1 MQIHGPPKIL
11 LDIEG
16 VHPNLKAMLWWL
28 KRLSRIDL
36 SMDST
41 DHTANIYAAAP
52 IHPRRFLP
60 RLSPLASRLG
70 SCRPAAAAASSVHK
84 VRLQI
89 WLYPF
94 SISGII
100 CIPSCLRS
108 IHVIKLLEGRSL
120 MIFFE
125 HDAIL

>member
-16 VHPNLKAMLWWL
+16 VHPNLRAILWWL

-60 RLSPLASRLG
+60 RLSPLASV
-70 SCRPAAAAASSVHK
+70 AAGLPPPPLA
-84 VRLQI
+84 
-89 WLYPF
+89 PF
-94 SISGII
+94 T
-100 CIPSCLRS
+100 R
-108 IHVIKLLEGRSL
+108 
-120 MIFFE
+120 
-125 HDAIL
+125 